1 MTRVTSHQ
9 RSGDI
14 KSRKVELGDIKSREV
29 EPDSQENPGEIES
42 REVEPGSQENP
53 VDIKSREVELR
64 ALKRTQERSKA
75 GRWRWALKRT
85 Q

>member
-29 EPDSQENPGEIES
+29 EPDSQENPGEI
-42 REVEPGSQENP
+42 
-53 VDIKSREVELR
+53 KSREVELR
-64 ALKRTQERSKA
+64 SHSRMV
-75 GRWRWALKRT
+75 
-85 Q
+85 